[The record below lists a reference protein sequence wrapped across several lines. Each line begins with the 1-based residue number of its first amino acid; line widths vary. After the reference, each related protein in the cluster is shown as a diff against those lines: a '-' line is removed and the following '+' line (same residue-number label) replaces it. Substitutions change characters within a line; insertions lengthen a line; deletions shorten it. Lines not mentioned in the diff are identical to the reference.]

1 MPTRRTTKEKAKE
14 AIREAYGNSEYTE
27 EIIKAL
33 EQEPFINKA
42 CVSSNVCKH
51 DKAVALEKIKTEI
64 EQIELLARYTRG
76 DIKQMAID
84 IIDKYKAESEEKE

>member
-1 MPTRRTTKEKAKE
+1 MTKEEARK
-14 AIREAYGNSEYTE
+14 AIREAYGNSEYTD

-51 DKAVALEKIKTEI
+51 DKAVTLEKIRTEI
-64 EQIELLARYTRG
+64 EQIELLAKYTRG
-76 DIKQMAID
+76 DIKQMALDVIE
-84 IIDKYKAESEEKE
+84 KYKEKSEE